1 MEEMYY
7 LYGMIE
13 EQILTEMKTGSQHL
27 ADSL

>member
-7 LYGMIE
+7 LCGMIE
-13 EQILTEMKTGSQHL
+13 EQKPTELKTSSHHL